1 MTLWKLELCHFLWN
15 NNELFVFEASLE
27 YVNDTVFLDSV
38 VGSVIQA
45 TEMVEFEDGFL
56 IGNHLKAQNSMQ
68 RVQAIPKI
76 LTGVVCTP
84 DSFGSRLNS
93 NGLRCYLVSS
103 QVLELIYSVPADKK
117 QNPQ

>member
-1 MTLWKLELCHFLWN
+1 M
-15 NNELFVFEASLE
+15 
-27 YVNDTVFLDSV
+27 
-38 VGSVIQA
+38 GSVIQA

-93 NGLRCYLVSS
+93 NLPRSALLLGVKPGTGIDFQQPRCL
-103 QVLELIYSVPADKK
+103 D
-117 QNPQ
+117 